1 MEVTTDLALSAV
13 PVEESCHTSA
23 SACELYRETIELG
36 LSQGRNAMG
45 IWQDL
50 VDVHGFAD
58 GYQSVERFV
67 RKPRGVRIVGSA
79 GSYTSLASGQGA
91 ERSMLIPPS
100 RCVIGST
107 SNT

>member
-1 MEVTTDLALSAV
+1 M
-13 PVEESCHTSA
+13 
-23 SACELYRETIELG
+23 YRETIELG
-36 LSQGRNAMG
+36 LSQGRKAMG

-50 VDVHGFAD
+50 VDDHGFAD

-67 RKPRGVRIVGSA
+67 RKLRGVRIVGSA